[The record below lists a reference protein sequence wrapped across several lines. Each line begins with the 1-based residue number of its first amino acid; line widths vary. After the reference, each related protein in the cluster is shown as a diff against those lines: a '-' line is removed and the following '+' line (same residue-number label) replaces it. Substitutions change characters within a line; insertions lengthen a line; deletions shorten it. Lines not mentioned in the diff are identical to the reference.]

1 MVLVV
6 FIQVNRAGM
15 GMIQSDSLAMVFVL
29 SAQQLIQQLIEKR

>member
-15 GMIQSDSLAMVFVL
+15 GMTQSDSLVMVFVL